1 MPVRL
6 RPTKTMGR
14 SCIRRRIYL
23 ICRSLF
29 WGSPLGRTGHRSV
42 ADGWTDAGRQPV
54 NQPAAA
60 RTGILR
66 AGEAPRKSWVS
77 RGGRTHFS
85 DATCDRQ
92 RMDGPR
98 LNRFPVVSQNS

>member
-1 MPVRL
+1 MYSSSNL
-6 RPTKTMGR
+6 FD
-14 SCIRRRIYL
+14 

-60 RTGILR
+60 RTGILK
-66 AGEAPRKSWVS
+66 AGRPQGNPGFLAEEAPIFL
-77 RGGRTHFS
+77 T
-85 DATCDRQ
+85 
-92 RMDGPR
+92 R
-98 LNRFPVVSQNS
+98 LVIGSEWTARA